1 MPVNDALGKRMKKF
15 YESVPKTKLIRKCP
29 VILRCDGRSF
39 HSVTK
44 GLKRPFD
51 EILAETMKDTM
62 KYLCKNVQGCVLG
75 YTQSDEISLLLIDYQ
90 NIDTSAWFDYEVQ
103 KLCSISAGMATL
115 AFNKA
120 FEKRANEY
128 IDAVMDMQDSD
139 LETEKKYITTLKKI
153 IDKGAMLDARCFNIP
168 KEEVTN
174 YFYCREVDATRNSIQ
189 MLGQANFSH
198 KELQHKSRND
208 IQDMLMLE
216 KGINWNDCPTWQKRG
231 SCCIKK
237 EYNCENNILAV
248 RKKWI
253 IDNEIPIFRNEGR
266 EYIEILVNI

>member
-1 MPVNDALGKRMKKF
+1 MYDALSIRMKSF
-15 YESVPKTKLIRKCP
+15 YETVPKLKLMRKCP
-29 VILRCDGRSF
+29 VILRLDGRNF
-39 HSVTK
+39 HSVTR

-51 EILAETMKDTM
+51 EILAKTMKDTM
-62 KYLCKNVQGCVLG
+62 KYLCENVQGCVLG
-75 YTQSDEISLLLIDYQ
+75 YNQSDEISLLLIDYQ

-153 IDKGAMLDARCFNIP
+153 IDKGAMFDSRCFNIP

-174 YFYCREVDATRNSIQ
+174 YFYWRQVDATRNSIQ
-189 MLGQANFSH
+189 MVGQANFPH
-198 KELQHKSRND
+198 NELQHKSRSD
-208 IQDMLMLE
+208 IQDMLMLK

-248 RKKWI
+248 RKKWT
-253 IDNEIPIFRNEGR
+253 IDNDIPIFRNDGR
-266 EYIEILVNI
+266 EYIETLVNV